1 MIVLAWSLTALA
13 ILVVG
18 GLLALG
24 IELNRRDYR
33 DRDRAALGGTV
44 VALPVEPDG
53 ELLRAGSASL
63 RNKRYFEAPARTL
76 SAQACQLNVQTTGGP
91 RCWTSSRTIATV
103 GGRRG
108 EARRSPSPCS
118 RPSPSPSRG

>member
-53 ELLRAGSASL
+53 ELLRAA
-63 RNKRYFEAPARTL
+63 
-76 SAQACQLNVQTTGGP
+76 
-91 RCWTSSRTIATV
+91 
-103 GGRRG
+103 
-108 EARRSPSPCS
+108 
-118 RPSPSPSRG
+118 